1 MADGKS
7 AEEREERRGYVV
19 ELAAAVLLGVGTMMG
34 AYAAYQGSLWSGNC
48 LTAYNQGTN
57 KLGDANREMLRGVQE
72 QSFDAVLWMENIKA
86 QEAVVAKEEAEEKEA
101 ATAEVLAAVVGA
113 AAVEGEGEG
122 EGADGE
128 DEGEGEDGE
137 EVAAAPPAS
146 AAPVAEAA
154 ATAEDDEEGDP
165 AQEIID
171 DLLYS
176 ADMPVAK
183 QLEKLLNTRKN
194 LGTALKWA
202 DTQYTKRMAALT
214 DKQKLELAHK
224 ILAAEAEQEKVGE
237 ELEAALTK
245 AGVEDTEDEDEI
257 AAAVAK
263 DPNLAKAVET
273 AEARWFEI
281 QGRIDAEYDR
291 LSKPMFFES
300 PDYRKT
306 HERAYTQLL
315 DEGNKLLQ
323 EGQLFNGHGD
333 KFTLTT
339 VLFTVTLFFA
349 GMSTVLRR
357 FPIKVAFLVIS
368 VGMLAYSTVQMF
380 SVPFA

>member
-1 MADGKS
+1 MSEGKS
-7 AEEREERRGYVV
+7 AAEEREERRGYVV
-19 ELAAAVLLGVGTMMG
+19 ELAAAVLLGVATMMG
-34 AYAAYQGSLWSGNC
+34 AYAAYEGSLWSGNC

-86 QEAVVAKEEAEEKEA
+86 REAVVAKEEAEEKEA
-101 ATAEVLAAVVGA
+101 ATAEVLAA
-113 AAVEGEGEG
+113 
-122 EGADGE
+122 
-128 DEGEGEDGE
+128 
-137 EVAAAPPAS
+137 APPAP
-146 AAPVAEAA
+146 AAPVAKAA
-154 ATAEDDEEGDP
+154 PAEATAEGDEEGDP

-214 DKQKLELAHK
+214 DKQKLELAHT

-245 AGVEDTEDEDEI
+245 AGVEDTEDEDEV

-263 DPNLAKAVET
+263 SPDLAKAVEA
-273 AEARWFEI
+273 AETRWFQI

-315 DEGNKLLQ
+315 DEGSKLLQ
-323 EGQLFNGHGD
+323 EGQLFNGYGD